1 MAKKYEFKPDKPISG
16 IWSKLFL
23 TQRQRRSLLK
33 WGLYALLLL
42 VLSVLQDVLLCRF
55 RLFGA
60 TTELVPCGIFM
71 ICLLEGMD
79 NGSVFS
85 LCAACIYLFSGS
97 AAGYYSIVFITA
109 LSVGIIYFRQ
119 SYLQKSFPAAMIC
132 VSAAMILYELAV
144 FFIGLFLGMTTFDRI
159 STHFLTALLSLI
171 VAPVLYPI
179 SHAISNIGGQAWKE

>member
-23 TQRQRRSLLK
+23 TQHQRRSLLK

-42 VLSVLQDVLLCRF
+42 ILSVLQDVLLCRF

-79 NGSVFS
+79 NGSGFS

-97 AAGYYSIVFITA
+97 AAGYYSIAFITILA
-109 LSVGIIYFRQ
+109 VLMAAFRQ
-119 SYLQKSFPAAMIC
+119 GYLQRGFTTVLLCVAVAML
-132 VSAAMILYELAV
+132 VYEMLV
-144 FFIGLFLGMTTFDRI
+144 YCMVLFLGHIQPDNVIGFLMT
-159 STHFLTALLSLI
+159 AALSLPA
-171 VAPVLYPI
+171 VPVLYPI
-179 SHAISNIGGQAWKE
+179 FLSIGGGDSWNE